1 MNFLIMAQFDSLIIF
16 SLVWSVLLILILYY
30 KLSLESLIPHFSGL
44 SKFVEKKLILLNNF
58 QNANAT
64 FMFNKNNMNISN
76 LVF

>member
-16 SLVWSVLLILILYY
+16 SLVWSVLLILILYF

-64 FMFNKNNMNISN
+64 FMFNKNNINISK
-76 LVF
+76 

>member
-64 FMFNKNNMNISN
+64 FMFNKNNINISK
-76 LVF
+76 

>member
-16 SLVWSVLLILILYY
+16 SLVWSVLLILILYF

-64 FMFNKNNMNISN
+64 CMFNKNNTSI
-76 LVF
+76 FT